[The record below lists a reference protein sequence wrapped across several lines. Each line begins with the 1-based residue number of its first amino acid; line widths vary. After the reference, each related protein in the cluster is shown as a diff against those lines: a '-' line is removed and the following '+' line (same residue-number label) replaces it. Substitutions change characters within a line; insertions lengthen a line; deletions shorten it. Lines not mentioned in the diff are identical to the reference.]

1 MVKKGKQTGYKPKKI
16 MERGKKSE
24 AKKSIPF
31 SFVNV
36 GTRFI
41 ASLFLSEN
49 LFQGNERQKDERC
62 AVFAFFV
69 V

>member
-1 MVKKGKQTGYKPKKI
+1 MVKKGKQTGYKPKKT

-41 ASLFLSEN
+41 ASLSEN
-49 LFQGNERQKDERC
+49 LFQGNER
-62 AVFAFFV
+62 
-69 V
+69 